1 MNGQFARNVLALRS
15 VHRRARTLRIVI
27 NGAGI
32 AGPTLAYWLRE
43 SGHEVLLVE
52 QSPHLRSG
60 GYVID
65 FWGVG
70 YDIAERMGL
79 LTRIR
84 ELGYQVEEV
93 RFVDRHGRRRGSFS
107 TDVFTRMTGGRF
119 TSLRR
124 SDLAATI
131 YRALDGKIETIF
143 GDSVARIDLRD
154 DIDIPDHGF

>member
-1 MNGQFARNVLALRS
+1 M
-15 VHRRARTLRIVI
+15 RIAI

-52 QSPHLRSG
+52 EAPQLRSG

-70 YDIAERMGL
+70 YDIAEKMGL
-79 LTRIR
+79 IPRVR
-84 ELGYQVEEV
+84 ELGYQVNEV
-93 RFVDRHGRRRGSFS
+93 RFVDRDGHKDGGFS
-107 TDVFTRMTGGRF
+107 VDVFGRLTHGRF
-119 TSLRR
+119 TSLPR

-131 YRALDGKIETIF
+131 YRALDGKVETIF
-143 GDSVARIDLRD
+143 GDSIAGITVR
-154 DIDIPDHGF
+154 G